1 MPHLTSEAL
10 TGASSALRRR
20 DVLLALAGAG
30 LAARAGAQAAFPSRP
45 MSIIVPYTAGGS
57 SDIGGRLMASELGK
71 QLGQT
76 ITVDNVPGASGALGM
91 QKLARSP
98 ADGHTL
104 VYAGLSEALLVPQ
117 INPAAGYRPDD
128 LVPVGMAGSSPVCV
142 VTRPD
147 FPANT
152 IDELVALARSRPGRL
167 SFGSAGIGSF
177 AHVMGELIKDRTG
190 TFMVHIPYRGGAQIL
205 TDLIGGQIDLAITT
219 VVSAAQMV
227 ATKRLKMLGVTAR
240 ERIPNFR
247 DVPTFEESQ
256 ALKGLDVQVW
266 AVMYAPAGLPDAVAQ
281 RLNTAIN
288 AALVSPTVLETFA
301 RLGAELPP
309 RTLTIPQTRAFLQAQ
324 AALYQPVTRRIKP
337 E

>member
-30 LAARAGAQAAFPSRP
+30 LAVRAGAQAAFPSRP

-167 SFGSAGIGSF
+167 SFGSARIGSF
-177 AHVMGELIKDRTG
+177 AHGMGELITDRTG
-190 TFMVHIPYRGGAQIL
+190 TLMVHIPYRGGAQIL